1 MIDVTLIESL
11 GRPSPMA
18 FKGHLAVALTSTKL
32 KNLDDLFIFI
42 VMSDVFFDKF
52 L

>member
-1 MIDVTLIESL
+1 
-11 GRPSPMA
+11 
-18 FKGHLAVALTSTKL
+18 VALTSTKL

-52 L
+52 LWNYWFILYDTVFILFLKL